1 MSVATPMKPTPQ
13 PTFPDNPALV
23 RRSRGG
29 LPESQHRGAWVLVD
43 RAGSILE
50 GQGAL
55 RAPVFARSS
64 TKSMQALPLVE
75 SGAAERFAY
84 SERELA
90 LALSSHNAEACHTE
104 GVAALLGRLG
114 LAVSDL
120 GCGAAPPSDP
130 EARRALFASGQS
142 PTALHHNCSGKHAG
156 FLALALH
163 MGVAPADYLEPDC
176 ASQLAV
182 RAAMTSM
189 CDLSEGEFAIAT
201 DGCSAPT
208 YRLPLHKLATGI
220 ARIADPSDLGPARA
234 AACRRLT
241 AAAAAHPELIAGNHK
256 RLCTD
261 LERVTEGRLFPKI
274 GAEAVYV
281 VGVREGDRGFALK
294 LDDGSSDA
302 MNQVVV
308 EWLFRLG
315 LLTHGEYE
323 ALEPWTESR
332 LFNAAGREVGAREVL

>member
-1 MSVATPMKPTPQ
+1 MKTHQ
-13 PTFPDNPALV
+13 PAAGEAFPDNPPLA

-43 RAGSILE
+43 RHGSILD
-50 GQGAL
+50 GRGSL

-64 TKSMQALPLVE
+64 TKSMQALPLLE
-75 SGAAERFAY
+75 SGAAERFGY
-84 SERELA
+84 SDRELA
-90 LALSSHNAEACHTE
+90 LALSSHNAEACHTQ
-104 GVAALLGRLG
+104 GVSALLARLG
-114 LAVSDL
+114 LQVGDL
-120 GCGAAPPSDP
+120 GCGAAAPSDP
-130 EARRALFASGQS
+130 EARRALFAAGES

-182 RAAMTSM
+182 RAAMKSM
-189 CDLSEGEFAIAT
+189 CDLADGEFAIAT

-220 ARIADPSDLGPARA
+220 ARIADPSDLEPERA
-234 AACRRLT
+234 AACQRMT

-261 LERVTEGRLFPKI
+261 LARVTGGRLFPKV

-281 VGVREGDRGFALK
+281 VGVRDGDRGLALK
-294 LDDGSSDA
+294 IDDGSTDA

-308 EWLFRLG
+308 ELLFRLG
-315 LLTHGEYE
+315 LLTHNEYE
-323 ALEPWTESR
+323 ALEPWSERR
-332 LFNAAGREVGAREVL
+332 LFNAAGREVGAREAL